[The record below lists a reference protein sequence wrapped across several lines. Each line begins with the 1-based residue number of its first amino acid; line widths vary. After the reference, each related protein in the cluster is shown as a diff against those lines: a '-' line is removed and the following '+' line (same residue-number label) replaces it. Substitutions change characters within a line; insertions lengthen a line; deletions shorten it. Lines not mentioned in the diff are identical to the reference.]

1 MMEPIIICVRAE
13 ELIPEKKSPEAM
25 CWDVKADETFT
36 LQPGELKLVKSWIK
50 TFIPTGW
57 CAKLHARSS
66 LPFKNGLLLANGV
79 WLIDSDY
86 RGEYWMQLYNFTQ
99 NPVTIQQY
107 TRLCQLE
114 FAPHHW
120 WVAQYGTAEIPQVE
134 IKVDG
139 QLFDTF
145 DQVYSSERWTGGF
158 GSTGAN

>member
-1 MMEPIIICVRAE
+1 MQSIIICVSAE

-25 CWDVKADETFT
+25 CWDIKTDETFT
-36 LQPGELKLVKSWIK
+36 LQPGEVKLVKSWIK

-57 CAKLHARSS
+57 CAKMYARSS
-66 LPFKNGLLLANGV
+66 LPLKNGLLLANSV

-86 RGEYWMQLYNFTQ
+86 RGEYLMQLYNFTH

-114 FAPHHW
+114 FAPHYW

-134 IKVDG
+134 IKVDE

-158 GSTGAN
+158 GSTGSH